1 MTQFLLPAALL
12 FAFLS
17 VVLLVQTSAGLL
29 FVRRDQAARLNRR
42 LTMLGAGF
50 SRREIYQ
57 RFTRPGA
64 GSGWAPALLRV
75 LELDFSRT
83 LRRAGVTTPTSQLV
97 AGALAAIA
105 GLWLLSLSF
114 WINTGGLG
122 VAVNAVISL
131 LACVAIT
138 GLAGWLW
145 LRRLQRIRL
154 KKIEVQLPIALDVMT
169 RALRA
174 GHPVISAIQLAAE
187 EMGDPLGSEFG
198 IVVDE
203 TTYGSDLQEALANF
217 AERSGSPDIYF
228 LAVSIA
234 VQTET
239 GGNLAEILE
248 GLAGVIRSRTSL
260 TQKVRALS
268 SEGRASALFLTVLPA
283 LVIGAQLAIHPHVY
297 TEKFSDP
304 IFWPAVGFTAALYF
318 VGWLVIRRIINF
330 KY

>member
-1 MTQFLLPAALL
+1 MNQIIAPLALL

-17 VVLLVQTSAGLL
+17 VVILAQTSAGLL
-29 FVRRDQAARLNRR
+29 FTRKDRAARLNRR
-42 LTMLGAGF
+42 LTMLGAGYT
-50 SRREIYQ
+50 RQEIYQ
-57 RFTRPGA
+57 RFTRGGGQGPA
-64 GSGWAPALLRV
+64 HALLD
-75 LELDFSRT
+75 LFDLD
-83 LRRAGVTTPTSQLV
+83 LGKALLRAGVTTSMDRL
-97 AGALAAIA
+97 AMGAIGAVGA
-105 GLWLLSLSF
+105 LWLLSMTF
-114 WINTGGLG
+114 WIRTSGFG
-122 VAVNAVISL
+122 VAVNAVVSL
-131 LACVAIT
+131 LACIGLT
-138 GLAGWLW
+138 GFAAWVW
-145 LRRLQRIRL
+145 LRRLQKARL

-198 IVVDE
+198 MVVDE
-203 TTYGSDLQEALANF
+203 TTYGADLQEALANF
-217 AERSGSPDIYF
+217 ADRSGSADIYF

-268 SEGRASALFLTVLPA
+268 SEGRTSAIFLSVLPA
-283 LVIGAQLAIHPHVY
+283 LVIGFQLIIHPHVY
-297 TEKFSDP
+297 TDKFSDP
-304 IFWPAVGFTAALYF
+304 IFWPAVGMTAGLYL